1 MKLFPTKNL
10 EKQSIAF
17 IAIILIYCLYAGLF
31 IYRTSFVIDGERFFS
46 LFDDAMISMRYAKNL
61 VLGLSVFVFFILLQT
76 LLRLWYFGDVLPNTY
91 YLKMTGHP
99 FLLRITRGLF
109 VALEFTWKMNWIL
122 FLLPFSV
129 LLSRRDRLILLLF
142 WVFLAQ
148 IVYSIYVG
156 GDAWEGWGG
165 SNRYICIVMPVFF
178 SLFSCSLAEI
188 KSFIKN
194 KTYGNPQLIERYTKY
209 GILILILI
217 SLINFNALYGPG
229 ALTEWLLIARPL
241 HVPDNYKMVKRGLLL
256 TKITNPHAKIAVVW
270 AGAIPYF
277 SNRYAIYLLGKND
290 KILAHENMQVSYRS
304 SKFIDFYPGHL
315 KWDYSYSIGQL
326 KPNVV
331 AQLWQSPEDAALYLD
346 RHLPKG
352 RSPMGYIILTQRI
365 SSYFVG

>member
-10 EKQSIAF
+10 ERQSIAF

-31 IYRTSFVIDGERFFS
+31 IYRTSFVIDGERVFS

-91 YLKMTGHP
+91 YSKMTGHP

-217 SLINFNALYGPG
+217 SLINFNALYGPC

-277 SNRYAIYLLGKND
+277 SNRYAIDLLGKTD
-290 KILAHENMQVSYRS
+290 KEIAHENMRVSSSS
-304 SKFIDFYPGHL
+304 SKFI
-315 KWDYSYSIGQL
+315 
-326 KPNVV
+326 
-331 AQLWQSPEDAALYLD
+331 
-346 RHLPKG
+346 
-352 RSPMGYIILTQRI
+352 
-365 SSYFVG
+365 